1 MIKIKYIPEIDFIHF
16 CDAAANIED
25 MKIKMDQ
32 EHKTKT
38 HAINKELIKKNE
50 EYFKEASAY
59 MEQLSFIQ
67 KNTFNLFF
75 HRTSILSDYL
85 IYLTYG
91 DCGFEDISIGS
102 FIEFITKMTETEMD
116 ELPSAFNE
124 VYAIVKDHY
133 DSPNNF
139 EDFNK
144 TSSLIMDIIK
154 EPKILEESFKQAI
167 SNLFQDFIEKKVVP
181 KKTEIDNILKRH
193 QELMDKDPKQFIP
206 NLTKGKLNP
215 NEVNTEEMQGVLSI
229 YSPFALYI
237 SITHKKFIYGLHLE
251 ELKADENET
260 EFYLALLKFLSDPKR
275 YQMIQMLS
283 KKKWYSNELAK
294 KFNITPATMSYH
306 VNKLYG
312 LGLIHFEQGDQNK
325 LYIELDND
333 RLAYLMKKMQNDL
346 LK

>member
-1 MIKIKYIPEIDFIHF
+1 MNTIKYIPEIDFIHF
-16 CDAAANIED
+16 CDAAANIEE
-25 MKIKMDQ
+25 MKSKM
-32 EHKTKT
+32 ERELKTKT
-38 HAINKELIKKNE
+38 HIVNKELIKKNE
-50 EYFKEASAY
+50 EYFKEASEY

-75 HRTSILSDYL
+75 HRTSVLSDFL

-91 DCGFEDISIGS
+91 DCGFEKITIDS
-102 FIEFITKMTETEMD
+102 FKDFITKMTETEID
-116 ELPSAFNE
+116 ELPSTFNE
-124 VYAIVKDHY
+124 VYSIVKDHY
-133 DSPNNF
+133 DSPDNF

-154 EPKILEESFKQAI
+154 EPKILEESFKSAVL
-167 SNLFQDFIEKKVVP
+167 NLYQDFIEKKVIP
-181 KKTEIDNILKRH
+181 KKDEIDNILKRH
-193 QELMDKDPKQFIP
+193 QALMDKDPKQFIP

-215 NEVNTEEMQGVLSI
+215 NEVNTEEMQGVLSV

-237 SITHKKFIYGLHLE
+237 SITHKKFIYGLSLE
-251 ELKADENET
+251 ELRAEENET
-260 EFYLALLKFLSDPKR
+260 EFFLALLKFLSDPKR

-306 VNKLYG
+306 VNKLYA
-312 LGLIHFEQGDQNK
+312 LGLIHFEQGEQNK